1 MVSRLEAEA
10 EEEEEDQVE
19 VTIPITKAEEV
30 EEIDQ
35 MTRSQCV
42 AEVPEAEVELEDFSQ
57 TFEVLNVLDG

>member
-1 MVSRLEAEA
+1 MASRLEAEA

-42 AEVPEAEVELEDFSQ
+42 AEVPEAEVELEDFS
-57 TFEVLNVLDG
+57 